1 MKKVLILYDTVYGNT
16 RKVAMALSR
25 GLEAGNFYVD
35 CSSIL
40 SVNLGEIVDYD
51 VIGIGGPTHFH
62 GSSKEMKSF
71 LRRIMLLKMENKRG
85 FVFETRGDFRF
96 AGSAANKVMKI
107 LRKMKMKI
115 VHPVITGIVLDKEGP
130 LQYKTLERVEQIG
143 LELSDKLNGT
153 DALTGK
159 DRGDMDIKHRS
170 IKRILNYLKWI
181 LIGGGPI
188 FFFIRALNLASTGG
202 GCLGTIIPGISRFL
216 LLLEI
221 IISGITG
228 FSAILTL
235 TLLKLMKYR
244 EASLGRLNLK
254 RLILFMGISSYL
266 IHFIRVGIWIT
277 LCVL

>member
-16 RKVAMALSR
+16 RRIAMALSR

-40 SVNLGEIVDYD
+40 RVDLEEMINYD

-71 LRRIMLLKMENKRG
+71 LRRIKLLKMEKKRG
-85 FVFETRGDFRF
+85 FVFETKGNFRF
-96 AGSAANKVMKI
+96 AGSAANKIMKI
-107 LRKMKMKI
+107 LRKMKLKI
-115 VHPVITGIVLDKEGP
+115 IYPVITGTVLDKEGP
-130 LQYKTLERVEQIG
+130 LQIKTLERVEQIG
-143 LELSDKLNGT
+143 LELSDKLNGIET
-153 DALTGK
+153 LRAK
-159 DRGDMDIKHRS
+159 NQEDMEIKRKS
-170 IKRILNYLKWI
+170 IKGILNYLKWI

-202 GCLGTIIPGISRFL
+202 DCFGTINPGFSWFL
-216 LLLEI
+216 LQLEI

-228 FSAILTL
+228 ISAILTL
-235 TLLKLMKYR
+235 VLMKLRR
-244 EASLGRLNLK
+244 ESEVTVGRFNLK
-254 RLILFMGISSYL
+254 RLILFTGVSSYS

>member
-16 RKVAMALSR
+16 RRVAMALSR

-40 SVNLGEIVDYD
+40 SADLGEMINYD
-51 VIGIGGPTHFH
+51 VIGIGGPTHFR

-71 LRRIMLLKMENKRG
+71 LRRIKHLKMEKKRG

-96 AGSAANKVMKI
+96 AGSAANKIMKI
-107 LRKMKMKI
+107 LKRMKLKI
-115 VHPVITGIVLDKEGP
+115 IYPVITGLVLDKEGP

-153 DALTGK
+153 AMLTNK
-159 DRGDMDIKHRS
+159 NQEELE
-170 IKRILNYLKWI
+170 IKRRLIKCILNYLKWI

-202 GCLGTIIPGISRFL
+202 DCFGKINPGFSWFL

-228 FSAILTL
+228 VSSILAL
-235 TLLKLMKYR
+235 TQLKLWR
-244 EASLGRLNLK
+244 EKELTFGKLDLK
-254 RLILFMGISSYL
+254 RLILSTGVSSYSF
-266 IHFIRVGIWIT
+266 HFIRVGIWIT

>member
-1 MKKVLILYDTVYGNT
+1 MKKVLILYDTVFGNT
-16 RKVAMALSR
+16 RRVAMALSR

-40 SVNLGEIVDYD
+40 SVELGEIVDYD

-71 LRRIMLLKMENKRG
+71 LGRLKDLKMENKRG

-96 AGSAANKVMKI
+96 AGSAANKIMKI
-107 LRKMKMKI
+107 LRKMRMKI
-115 VHPVITGIVLDKEGP
+115 MYPVITGIVLEKEGP
-130 LQYKTLERVEQIG
+130 LQSKTLERIEQIG

-153 DALTGK
+153 AMLTNKNQEG
-159 DRGDMDIKHRS
+159 MEIKHRS
-170 IKRILNYLKWI
+170 IKGILNYLKWI

-188 FFFIRALNLASTGG
+188 FFFSRALNLASTGG
-202 GCLGTIIPGISRFL
+202 GCLGTIIPGFSWFL
-216 LLLEI
+216 LVLELT
-221 IISGITG
+221 ISGLSG
-228 FSAILTL
+228 VFAILAL
-235 TLLKLMKYR
+235 TLLKLKR
-244 EASLGRLNLK
+244 DRGVTLGRFNLK
-254 RLILFMGISSYL
+254 RLILFTGVSSYS

>member
-16 RKVAMALSR
+16 RSVAMALSR

-40 SVNLGEIVDYD
+40 SVDPGEIINYD
-51 VIGIGGPTHFH
+51 VIGIGGSTHFH

-71 LRRIMLLKMENKRG
+71 LKRIEHLKMENKRG

-96 AGSAANKVMKI
+96 AGSAANKIMKI
-107 LRKMKMKI
+107 LRRMKLKI
-115 VHPVITGIVLDKEGP
+115 IHPVITGIVLDKEDP
-130 LQYKTLERVEQIG
+130 LQLKTLERIEQIG
-143 LELSDKLNGT
+143 LEISDKLNGT
-153 DALTGK
+153 VMMTNKNEEDLE
-159 DRGDMDIKHRS
+159 IKRRS
-170 IKRILNYLKWI
+170 IKAILNYLKWI

-202 GCLGTIIPGISRFL
+202 DCFGTIIPGVSWFL

-221 IISGITG
+221 IISGLTG
-228 FSAILTL
+228 VFAILAL
-235 TLLKLMKYR
+235 NLLKLRR
-244 EASLGRLNLK
+244 EKGVTLGRFNIK
-254 RLILFMGISSYL
+254 KLILFTGVSSYS